1 LRHPD
6 GTETVLEDVKKY
18 PPLLD
23 RIETSLQPLRTSYP
37 GVIIERKRFSL
48 AVHYRL
54 LKDESLIP
62 PLETS
67 LSGTVTQ
74 FSQYKLT
81 SGKKVFELRP
91 SIDWHKGKA
100 VQVITNE
107 IYGNTADSYP
117 VYIGDDLTDED
128 AFRAIK
134 GWGAGILVGVEGQPT
149 LADYSLKDTTEVGE
163 FIERLNRKL

>member
-1 LRHPD
+1 
-6 GTETVLEDVKKY
+6 
-18 PPLLD
+18 
-23 RIETSLQPLRTSYP
+23 
-37 GVIIERKRFSL
+37 
-48 AVHYRL
+48 
-54 LKDESLIP
+54 
-62 PLETS
+62 
-67 LSGTVTQ
+67 VTQ